1 MPEHDLYLCFFFT
14 TSFLGENNSV
24 PVETRNHQK
33 NITDLDVMKITENQQ
48 VLLDTRSP
56 F

>member
-1 MPEHDLYLCFFFT
+1 M

-24 PVETRNHQK
+24 PVETRNHHK
-33 NITDLDVMKITENQQ
+33 NIADLDVMKVTENHQI
-48 VLLDTRSP
+48 LLDTGGP